1 MLKHK
6 NRMTLN
12 RTLAPKFKQVSTIEF
27 IDVINHNL
35 DNGIEL
41 NYINGGTQD
50 IIKIDFIF
58 NAGIWQQQKQLVAST
73 TNALIKEGTKSYTA
87 YEIAEGIDNYGAFLE
102 VENSF
107 DTATVTLYTL
117 TKYLNEVLPYVKE
130 VICCPALSEKEF
142 EIYKNNSLERFKVN
156 LEKVSFVAR
165 KEFAELIFGNKN
177 PYGSNVNIGDYQN
190 LSLFD
195 IKAFHQRTYQLSN
208 CRILISGKVDTNTV
222 TNINSFFGDETLI
235 DYSEKELVID
245 ATPNTNE
252 NLYIKKEGALQSAI
266 RIGRLMPN
274 KLHPDYLGLQV
285 FNTILGGYFGSRL
298 MNNIREDK
306 GYTYG
311 INSGIVSLKNGGY
324 FFISTEVGAD
334 VTKDALKEIY
344 KEIELLRTKEVS
356 TEELD
361 LVKNYMLGQLLQSC
375 DGAFNMANLF
385 ESAKLYGLDYGFY
398 NNYINTIKKITPK
411 TIKAL
416 GVKYF
421 NKIDLKEVVV
431 GQL

>member
-1 MLKHK
+1 
-6 NRMTLN
+6 MTLN
-12 RTLAPKFKQVSTIEF
+12 RTLAPEFKQVSTIEF

-58 NAGIWQQQKQLVAST
+58 NAGIWQQHKQLVAST
-73 TNALIKEGTKSYTA
+73 TNALIKEGTKSFTA

-130 VICCPALSEKEF
+130 VICCPALCDKEF
-142 EIYKNNSLERFKVN
+142 EIYKNNAIERFKVN

-190 LSLFD
+190 LSLSD

-208 CRILISGKVDTNTV
+208 CEILISGKVDINIAAK
-222 TNINSFFGDETLI
+222 INSFFGNETLI
-235 DYSEKELVID
+235 DFSERELVID
-245 ATPNTNE
+245 TTPNISD

-285 FNTILGGYFGSRL
+285 LNTILGGYFGSRL

-344 KEIELLRTKEVS
+344 KEIELLRTEEVS
-356 TEELD
+356 IEELD
-361 LVKNYMLGQLLQSC
+361 LVKNYMLGQFLQSC